1 MGRTLSQLQDIF
13 QVRITTPCTRTII
26 EAKFDLKRALSIS
39 LEILLRPKSSTLA
52 YRMKDYHM
60 TKGVLLGEVAFVS

>member
-52 YRMKDYHM
+52 YRMEDCLM